1 MASIHKREG
10 SRNWSCCFAMP
21 GGKRVYRSTGTAN
34 RAEAMRRACEIE
46 AEELAKVAESS
57 TNQRRMLEKLQEA
70 GAMAKRGELSIERAR
85 EIVAQMVATSSGKEM
100 KFYTVREWGSEW
112 LTGKKG
118 TAAPSSISNYTRWVT
133 GFVEFIG
140 GAADMSIDGLD
151 ESMVR
156 GFRDSLRE
164 QSRRAKTCNHAV
176 KILRM
181 WLSAAVA
188 QRLLARSPAAG
199 VPLLLESDSVERAPF
214 EVAELTSILK
224 AANDTWKGV
233 VLLGIYGGMRLRDAT
248 NLRWSA
254 VELQGGTLRF
264 RPIKTVRKKVDVIL
278 PLHPV
283 LHDYLKTR
291 PLPIDPTGFVFPE
304 LAGRVTGG
312 LLGLSY
318 EFISIME
325 KAGVTRERGRVEA
338 DGTRV
343 VDGTLSFHSL
353 RHNFATMLAE
363 GGVSEGLRMEL
374 AGHKT
379 AEMAR
384 RYTHNEIETLRAAV
398 GTLPDF

>member
-1 MASIHKREG
+1 
-10 SRNWSCCFAMP
+10 MP
-21 GGKRVYRSTGTAN
+21 DGKRVYRSTGKAN

-46 AEELAKVAESS
+46 AEELAKVAETS
-57 TNQRRMLEKLQEA
+57 TTQRKMVEKLHEA
-70 GAMAKRGELSIERAR
+70 GALAKRGDLSIERAR
-85 EIVAQMVATSSGKEM
+85 EIVAQLVAASSGKEM
-100 KFYTVREWGSEW
+100 RFYTVREWGAEW
-112 LTGKKG
+112 LAGKQG
-118 TAAPSSISNYTRWVT
+118 TAAVSSIVSYTRWVT

-140 GAADMSIDGLD
+140 QAADGPIDHLD
-151 ESMVR
+151 ESMIR

-164 QSRRAKTCNHAV
+164 QKRRGKTCNHAV

-188 QRLLARSPAAG
+188 QRLLTRSPAAG
-199 VPLLLESDSVERAPF
+199 VPLLLESDSVERSPF
-214 EVAELTSILK
+214 ETAELTAILK

-254 VELQGGTLRF
+254 IDLKGGTLRF
-264 RPIKTVRKKVDVIL
+264 RPIKTARKKVDVIL

-283 LHDYLKTR
+283 LYDYLKKR

-318 EFISIME
+318 EFTSIME
-325 KAGVTRERGRVEA
+325 KAGVKRNRSRVEA

-343 VDGTLSFHSL
+343 VEGTLSFHSL

-363 GGVSEGLRMEL
+363 GGVSEALRMEL

-379 AEMAR
+379 ADMAR
-384 RYTHNEIETLRAAV
+384 RYTHNEIETLRTAV
-398 GTLPDF
+398 GTLPVF